1 MAECFVSRGGAPLD
15 ANGKTPLSQLPAHAA
30 SATTYG
36 AGNGSN
42 YGHVKLSDSTS
53 TTSGVSGGVAATPTA
68 VKAAY
73 DLANTANS
81 AARSAQTTA
90 NSASST
96 ASSAKTTANAAMPKS
111 GGTFTGTAVAYDTA
125 ATTKGIRNVIL
136 SSSSSTTITVGTLL
150 GVWE

>member
-1 MAECFVSRGGAPLD
+1 MADGFLSRGGAPLD

-53 TTSGVSGGVAATPTA
+53 TTSGVSGGIAATPTA

-81 AARSAQTTA
+81 AA
-90 NSASST
+90 ST
-96 ASSAKTTANAAMPKS
+96 ASSNASSALTKANAAMPKS
-111 GGTFTGTAVAYDTA
+111 GGTFTG
-125 ATTKGIRNVIL
+125 NVKAST
-136 SSSSSTTITVGTLL
+136 SSSVSSAYVRNIIFGDSESSQNVYAGTLL